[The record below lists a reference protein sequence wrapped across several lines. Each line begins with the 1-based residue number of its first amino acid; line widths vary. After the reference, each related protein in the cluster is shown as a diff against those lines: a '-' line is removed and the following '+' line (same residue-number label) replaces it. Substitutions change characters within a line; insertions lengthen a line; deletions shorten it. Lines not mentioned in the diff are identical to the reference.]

1 MFLFRAV
8 FAVLVSAAFA
18 FRRSSLAHGQRQ
30 RWVHPNR
37 QSPNLHLLSGYRWGL
52 PFASA
57 VEFSGLRSESVVG
70 RYVQMMHSPSMIA
83 SVALQCTSNAQRS
96 LVLHPRSSFFQAFR
110 PRLVTNKYLNSN
122 SFETR
127 RQTVMVF
134 NNYQM
139 GDPSV
144 GLFTTVISIDMHVH

>member
-8 FAVLVSAAFA
+8 FTVLVSVAFA
-18 FRRSSLAHGQRQ
+18 FRSSLAHGQRQ

-37 QSPNLHLLSGYRWGL
+37 QSPNLHLLSVYRWGH

-57 VEFSGLRSESVVG
+57 VEFSGLRSDSVVG

-96 LVLHPRSSFFQAFR
+96 LVLHTRSSFFQAFR

-144 GLFTTVISIDMHVH
+144 GLFTIVISIDMHVH